1 MWVNE
6 DKSVLTCNA
15 IVIWD
20 GLTKPDVKE
29 DGTKTWNLRVAVPAG
44 SAELVELEALRQIG
58 LKNSKKPDVTVANP
72 GNNPISDIEAS
83 KFPELPGYKCFSA
96 STTLGAPEVFN
107 LDGAVL
113 NPMTYGPQIYNG
125 TVVRLLVDSYA
136 YSNKQKGINFGLQ
149 SLQIVD
155 ATAPRLA
162 IGAAGIS
169 TDAARA
175 AFTGS
180 APAASAPPVPGAVSV
195 DFPPAGWLAHPSAP
209 GHFYKGQEVL
219 TEAALRAKYPP
230 APPVAVQAPPP
241 PVQQAAAHQP
251 PPPPHTGYMG
261 TDQTPPPPPPAAIFP
276 PQGWYAHPGAPGS
289 FYNAANEILT
299 EAALRARVGA

>member
-6 DKSVLTCNA
+6 GKSVLTCNA

-20 GLTKPDVKE
+20 GLTKPDVKD
-29 DGTKTWNLRVAVPAG
+29 DGTKTWNLRVAIPAN
-44 SAELVELEALRQIG
+44 SPELVELEALRQIG
-58 LKNSKKPDVTVANP
+58 LKNSKKPNVTVANP
-72 GNNPISDIEAS
+72 GNNPVGDIEAA

-125 TVVRLLVDSYA
+125 TVVRLLLDSYA
-136 YSNKQKGINFGLQ
+136 YDNKQRGINFGLQ
-149 SLQIVD
+149 GVQIID

-180 APAASAPPVPGAVSV
+180 APAPVAATGTVTA
-195 DFPPAGWLAHPSAP
+195 DFPPEGWLAHPSAP

-230 APPVAVQAPPP
+230 APPVSVQAPPP
-241 PVQQAAAHQP
+241 PPQQQQSHQPPPP
-251 PPPPHTGYMG
+251 PPPPHTGYMDAG
-261 TDQTPPPPPPAAIFP
+261 TPPPPPAAAFP
-276 PQGWYAHPGAPGS
+276 PAGWWPHPGAPGS
-289 FYNAANEILT
+289 FYNAANEVLT
-299 EAALRARVGA
+299 EELLRARVGA